1 MTKIE
6 AGPVVADDF
15 ETWLNARPKW
25 LQTAAR
31 MIIDSKRQLNPDEVR
46 TLARLCKLE
55 AKDEADP
62 GFLTVTPGT
71 LSQVANR
78 PLLRIEEILDVH
90 GLNAIKAGAHLPF
103 GKSNL
108 SVIYGQ
114 NGTGKSGFAR
124 LLKEI
129 CGSRSKDEIRSN
141 VFDPTPTPCR
151 AHFKVSIDSKPADV
165 HWDVPSGPHK
175 ALRHAQVFDSKAAQ
189 QYMTRTEAC
198 YEPSRM
204 KFVSALIVTADAV
217 SAELSRE
224 KALLSKALPAIPETL
239 GHTAEAKWLQGL
251 KSATTNA
258 SIDKECLYT
267 DLLDRERVEN
277 EALLAEKDI
286 AGRLLTI
293 TKEKTAL
300 KNIET
305 AMSALQLGLSDVA
318 AGELENLKNSAV
330 KARNTSEEAAAAI
343 FGKAEL
349 EGVGSATWQ
358 QMWEHARAYSNGA
371 AYAENSFPNVSAD
384 SRCVLCHQSL
394 DEEAKVRLGGFEK
407 FVTDGLET
415 TAKKAEN
422 SFTDRKKRLP
432 ALPAQ
437 ADWIVQMSTLGFEEP
452 DGIAWLGTLKA
463 RLDQIVLGSPAS
475 TLEAFDWTRINEAA
489 KTKSAD
495 LITEEASLSALMKDE
510 HRQVMHDRV
519 QCLQAKQW
527 LSQNKTSISA
537 ERTRLIAVAAIDKAS
552 RSAATNALTTKKN
565 DLAKTELDAGYQ
577 ARFIEELK
585 LLGGHRIPIAP
596 LSKSGGKGKITFGLN
611 LVGAHGSHGLDYI
624 LSEGET
630 RIAALAAFL
639 ADTTGSNQLAPF
651 IFDDPISSLD
661 QDFEEK
667 VVERLVSLSAT
678 RQVIIFTHRLSLVSL
693 VDAVTEKWNKMPG
706 MPSVKPTL
714 TSLRRMDK
722 VAGIV
727 ATASARDLKPES
739 AVRGL
744 IDNTITR
751 LKKHQERTEVDDY
764 ETLGK
769 SACSDFRV
777 IVEKTIEHILLADVV
792 GRFRRAINT
801 QGKLHKVAKVT
812 NEDCVFI
819 DDLMTRYS
827 VFEHAQ
833 SDEKPSSTLELD
845 VFEAD
850 VTALQRWITEFG
862 ARAA

>member
-1 MTKIE
+1 MTNIE

-15 ETWLNARPKW
+15 ETWLNSRPKW

-31 MIIDSKRQLNPDEVR
+31 MIIDSKRQLNQSEISS
-46 TLARLCKLE
+46 LARLCKLE

-90 GLNAIKAGAHLPF
+90 GLNAIKAGANLPF

-129 CGSRSKDEIRSN
+129 CGSRSKDEIRGN

-151 AHFKVSIDSKPADV
+151 AHFKVSIDGKPADV
-165 HWDVPSGPHK
+165 HWDIPSGPHK

-239 GHTAEAKWLQGL
+239 SHTTEAKWLQSL
-251 KSATTNA
+251 KSATTTA

-596 LSKSGGKGKITFGLN
+596 MSKSGGKGKITFGLN

-661 QDFEEK
+661 QDFEER

-727 ATASARDLKPES
+727 ASASARDLKPES

>member
-6 AGPVVADDF
+6 AGPAVADDF

-31 MIIDSKRQLNPDEVR
+31 MIIDSKRQLNQDEIK

-90 GLNAIKAGAHLPF
+90 GLNAIKAGANLPF

-124 LLKEI
+124 LLKDI

-151 AHFKVSIDSKPADV
+151 AHFKVSIDGMPADV

-189 QYMTRTEAC
+189 QYMGRTEAC

-217 SAELSRE
+217 SAELSTE

-239 GHTAEAKWLQGL
+239 SHTVEAKWLQGL
-251 KSATTNA
+251 KSTTTAA

-267 DLLDRERVEN
+267 DLLDRERIEK

-286 AGRLLTI
+286 AGRLLSI
-293 TKEKTAL
+293 NKEKTAL
-300 KNIET
+300 KSIET
-305 AMSALQLGLSDVA
+305 AMSTLQQGLNDA
-318 AGELENLKNSAV
+318 TAGTLETLKNAAV
-330 KARNTSEEAAAAI
+330 KARNSSEEAAAAI

-349 EGVGSATWQ
+349 DGVGSATWQ
-358 QMWEHARAYSNGA
+358 DMWEHARAYSNGT
-371 AYAENSFPNVSAD
+371 AYTESQFPNIEAD

-394 DEEAKVRLGGFEK
+394 DEDAKVRLSGFEK

-415 TAKKAEN
+415 AAKKAEK
-422 SFTDRKKRLP
+422 SFTDQKNLVP
-432 ALPAQ
+432 TFPGQ
-437 ADWIVQMSTLGFEEP
+437 ADWIVHMSTLGFEEA
-452 DGIAWLGTLKA
+452 DAITWLGMLKA
-463 RLDQIVLGSPAS
+463 RRDQVVLGSHVG
-475 TLEAFDWTRINEAA
+475 TLPAFDWKGISEAVT
-489 KTKSAD
+489 TKSAA
-495 LITEEASLSALMKDE
+495 LIAEEGSLSSLLKDE
-510 HRQVMHDRV
+510 HRQAMHERV
-519 QCLQAKQW
+519 QHLQAKQW

-537 ERTRLIAVAAIDKAS
+537 ERARLIAVAAIDKAS

-585 LLGGHRIPIAP
+585 LLGGHRIPIVP
-596 LSKSGGKGKITFGLN
+596 QSKSGGKGKITFGLN

-661 QDFEEK
+661 QDFEER

-751 LKKHQERTEVDDY
+751 LKKHQERAEVDAY
-764 ETLGK
+764 EALGK

-777 IVEKTIEHILLADVV
+777 IVEKTIEYILLADVV

-833 SDEKPSSTLELD
+833 SEEMPSSALELE

-850 VTALQRWITEFG
+850 VTSLQRWIAEFG
-862 ARAA
+862 SRAS

>member
-46 TLARLCKLE
+46 TLARLCKRE
-55 AKDEADP
+55 ANDEADP
-62 GFLTVTPGT
+62 AFLTVTPGT

-90 GLNAIKAGAHLPF
+90 GLNAIKAGANLPF

-129 CGSRSKDEIRSN
+129 CGSRSKDEIRGN

-151 AHFKVSIDSKPADV
+151 AHFKVSIDGKPADV
-165 HWDVPSGPHK
+165 HWDIPSGPHK

-239 GHTAEAKWLQGL
+239 SHTTEAKWLQSL
-251 KSATTNA
+251 KSATTTA

-349 EGVGSATWQ
+349 DGVGSATWQ

>member
-1 MTKIE
+1 MTNIE
-6 AGPVVADDF
+6 AVPVVSDDF
-15 ETWLNARPKW
+15 ETWLSSRPKW

-31 MIIDSKRQLNPDEVR
+31 MIIDSKRQLNQDEVK
-46 TLARLCKLE
+46 TLARLCDLE

-62 GFLTVTPGT
+62 GFLTVIPGT

-103 GKSNL
+103 GNSNL

-129 CGSRSKDEIRSN
+129 CGSRSKDDIRSN
-141 VFDPTPTPCR
+141 VFDSTPTPCR
-151 AHFKVSIDSKPADV
+151 AHFKVSIDGKPADV
-165 HWDVPSGPHK
+165 HWDIPSGPHK
-175 ALRHAQVFDSKAAQ
+175 ALRHAQVLDSKAAQ
-189 QYMTRTEAC
+189 QYMGRTEAC

-217 SAELSRE
+217 NAELVRE

-239 GHTAEAKWLQGL
+239 NHTAEAKWLQSV
-251 KSATTNA
+251 KSATTTA

-267 DLLDRERVEN
+267 DLLDRERIEK

-286 AGRLLTI
+286 AGRLVSI
-293 TKEKTAL
+293 SKEKTAL
-300 KNIET
+300 KSIGT
-305 AMSALQLGLSDVA
+305 AMSTLQQGLNDA
-318 AGELENLKNSAV
+318 TAGTLETLKNAAV
-330 KARNTSEEAAAAI
+330 KARNSSEEAAAAI

-349 EGVGSATWQ
+349 DGVGSATWQ
-358 QMWEHARAYSNGA
+358 DMWEYARAYSNGT
-371 AYAENSFPNVSAD
+371 AYAESQFPNIAAD

-394 DEEAKVRLGGFEK
+394 DEDAKARLAGFEK

-415 TAKKAEN
+415 AAKKAEK
-422 SFTDRKKRLP
+422 SFTDQKTLLP
-432 ALPAQ
+432 ILPGETS
-437 ADWIVQMSTLGFEEP
+437 WVVHMSTLGFEET
-452 DGIAWLGTLKA
+452 DAISWLGMLKA
-463 RLDQIVLGSPAS
+463 RRDQIVLGSPIG
-475 TLEAFDWTRINEAA
+475 TLQPFDWKSINEAVT
-489 KTKSAD
+489 TKSAD
-495 LITEEASLSALMKDE
+495 LITEEASLSALLKDE
-510 HRQVMHDRV
+510 HRQAMHDQV
-519 QCLQAKQW
+519 QRLQAKQW
-527 LSQNKTSISA
+527 LSQNKSSISA
-537 ERTRLIAVAAIDKAS
+537 ERARLIAVAAIDKAS

-577 ARFIEELK
+577 ARFIEELR

-596 LSKSGGKGKITFGLN
+596 QSKSGGKGKITFGLN
-611 LVGAHGSHGLDYI
+611 LVGAHGTHGLEYI

-667 VVERLVSLSAT
+667 VVERLVSLSQT
-678 RQVIIFTHRLSLVSL
+678 RQVIIFTHRLSLVAL

-714 TSLRRMDK
+714 TSLRRLDK

-751 LKKHQERTEVDDY
+751 LKKHQERAEVDDY

-833 SDEKPSSTLELD
+833 SDEKSSGTLELD

-850 VTALQRWITEFG
+850 AVALQKWIAEFG
-862 ARAA
+862 SRTS